1 MGQKLNMIDW
11 SELTGLDEVGVHL
24 HKPATEEQGVP
35 IYSVLHKKEVQ
46 GHTLGGAMGGGVHLE
61 FLKSQ
66 LQEALNK
73 PTPGKE
79 RHTLATGRPVEDIE
93 GEEVP
98 MKFKSPGVVL
108 LNNQPIHKIQTRPG
122 MVTIREGIPK
132 REQVPH
138 PIPGRNP
145 VSTRPSAPFQ
155 GAVVLG
161 GDNLR
166 SRIFAEGIRFGG
178 HGMSAVNPLDVNK

>member
-1 MGQKLNMIDW
+1 MTIPLNMINW
-11 SELTGLDEVGVHL
+11 SELTGLDEVGVHQ
-24 HKPATEEQGVP
+24 HKPASKEQGVP

-73 PTPGKE
+73 PTHGKD

-98 MKFKSPGVVL
+98 MHFKSPGVVL

-122 MVTIREGIPK
+122 MVTIRQHIPK
-132 REQVPH
+132 GERVPN
-138 PIPGRNP
+138 PIAGRNP
-145 VSTRPSAPFQ
+145 AQTRPSAPFQ

-166 SRIFAEGIRFGG
+166 SRIFAEGIRFGA
-178 HGMSAVNPLDVNK
+178 HGMSAIRPRENR

>member
-1 MGQKLNMIDW
+1 MTIPLNMINW
-11 SELTGLDEVGVHL
+11 SELIGLDEVGVHL
-24 HKPATEEQGVP
+24 HKPAMEEQGVP
-35 IYSVLHKKEVQ
+35 IYSVSHKKKVQ

-61 FLKSQ
+61 FDKYH

-73 PTPGKE
+73 PTHGKT
-79 RHTLATGRPVEDIE
+79 RHTFAVGEPVEDIE

-108 LNNQPIHKIQTRPG
+108 LNNQLIHKIQTQPG
-122 MVTIREGIPK
+122 MVTIRQNIPK
-132 REQVPH
+132 GERVPN
-138 PIPGRNP
+138 PIAGRDP
-145 VSTRPSAPFQ
+145 VQTRPSAPFQ

-166 SRIFAEGIRFGG
+166 SRIFAEGIRFGA
-178 HGMSAVNPLDVNK
+178 HGMSAIRPRENR